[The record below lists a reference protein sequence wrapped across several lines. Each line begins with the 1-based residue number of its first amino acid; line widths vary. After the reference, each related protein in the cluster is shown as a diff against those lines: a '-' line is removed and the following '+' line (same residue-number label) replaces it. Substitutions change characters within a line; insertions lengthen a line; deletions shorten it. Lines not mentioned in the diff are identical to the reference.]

1 MEVYFYKLFKFCKL
15 LLLMK
20 EFLSIDFVVL
30 CYYLWE
36 NGFIIKCL
44 KIKIIKKLYELF

>member
-44 KIKIIKKLYELF
+44 NFDFFSVIDKRK